1 MDTRATNVFQSSNEK
16 QTLHLVHHMAPSL
29 IYQFQ
34 DSDVL
39 KLDSSAEFHEISGLG
54 FGLVIGL
61 RVIQPT
67 NEQPAKR
74 M

>member
-1 MDTRATNVFQSSNEK
+1 
-16 QTLHLVHHMAPSL
+16 MAPSL

-34 DSDVL
+34 DSYVL
-39 KLDSSAEFHEISGLG
+39 KLDSSAEFDEISGLE

-67 NEQPAKR
+67 NE
-74 M
+74 